1 MIKRL
6 MARSRFEEAQYGG
19 FATLAGDAGGHCVLH
34 AGLHNLSSLGT
45 DKSEGEVS

>member
-19 FATLAGDAGGHCVLH
+19 FATLAGDAGGLFVLP
-34 AGLHNLSSLGT
+34 AGMRGIADL
-45 DKSEGEVS
+45 VFA

>member
-19 FATLAGDAGGHCVLH
+19 FATLAGNAGRLFVLR
-34 AGLHNLSSLGT
+34 ACLLDFADL
-45 DKSEGEVS
+45 VFA